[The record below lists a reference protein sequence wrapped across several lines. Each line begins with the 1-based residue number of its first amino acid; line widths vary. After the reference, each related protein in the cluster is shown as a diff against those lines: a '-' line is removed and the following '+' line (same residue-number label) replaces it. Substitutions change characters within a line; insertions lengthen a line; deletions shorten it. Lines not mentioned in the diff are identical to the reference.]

1 MRGSAVLPWLLIGPI
16 LVGSVCVVVWQ
27 ITGLE
32 IFAVVGKLSAAIV
45 GGVIV
50 SAFVAARLALARRKS
65 TPG

>member
-1 MRGSAVLPWLLIGPI
+1 MRGSAILPWLLIGPI
-16 LVGSVCVVVWQ
+16 LAGSVCVVSWQ

-32 IFAVVGKLSAAIV
+32 IFAVVGKLAAAIV
-45 GGVIV
+45 GVVIV